1 MPLGSH
7 SYPMVSVIIP
17 AYNVEGY
24 IARAIESVQRQT
36 FTDYELLVV
45 NDGSTD
51 RTGKIIQQYTR
62 HDLRIVDFHIENSG
76 APAARNLALD
86 HARGKYIHFMDAD
99 DWAEPAMLADM
110 VALAEKDHLELVVA
124 GFYIDT
130 YYGNAGEYTTE
141 LKSRPSMVYPT
152 QHEFRVAAAQLFD
165 ENLLYPPW
173 NKLFL
178 RDRIER
184 LNIRFRPTFWDDFSI
199 ADRFGKD
206 AIIDTYHR
214 AFQDW
219 HRSVVYI
226 TELALV
232 LNWKSWEYAESNP
245 DLSRLYEYLW
255 DIVNTWCYD
264 NLKGRDLDYYYK
276 TTD

>member
-1 MPLGSH
+1 MK
-7 SYPMVSVIIP
+7 MWNIEAVT
-17 AYNVEGY
+17 GY
-24 IARAIESVQRQT
+24 KPQT
-36 FTDYELLVV
+36 
-45 NDGSTD
+45 
-51 RTGKIIQQYTR
+51 
-62 HDLRIVDFHIENSG
+62 
-76 APAARNLALD
+76 
-86 HARGKYIHFMDAD
+86 
-99 DWAEPAMLADM
+99 
-110 VALAEKDHLELVVA
+110 
-124 GFYIDT
+124 
-130 YYGNAGEYTTE
+130 
-141 LKSRPSMVYPT
+141 
-152 QHEFRVAAAQLFD
+152 
-165 ENLLYPPW
+165 
-173 NKLFL
+173 
-178 RDRIER
+178 
-184 LNIRFRPTFWDDFSI
+184 TFWDDFSI